1 MLLANSHDGTF
12 VFTGT
17 AGPICALCVKKNTK
31 HVYCC
36 QLFCTTLCISTY
48 IVVRQRRPATVEASC
63 KNYDIRCITYIV
75 VFFTSSFEFLLVRFI
90 LVNVMSVVPGL
101 FRRQV
106 HARIVHASA
115 AQVVFMALAMNVVVR
130 LLNFISIHTK
140 FDVYIIHRCFF
151 YQCNVVYSASVRHSF
166 GLLLG
171 WLL

>member
-48 IVVRQRRPATVEASC
+48 IVVRQRRPATLEASC
-63 KNYDIRCITYIV
+63 KNYDIRCITYTV
-75 VFFTSSFEFLLVRFI
+75 VFFTSFFEFLLVRFI
-90 LVNVMSVVPGL
+90 LVNVMSVVPVL

-115 AQVVFMALAMNVVVR
+115 AQVVFMALAMNPYTVCLKQLSLR
-130 LLNFISIHTK
+130 RSSKGYYRIA
-140 FDVYIIHRCFF
+140 YC
-151 YQCNVVYSASVRHSF
+151 Q
-166 GLLLG
+166 
-171 WLL
+171 